1 MTYETSLIERVSAP
15 VFALAS
21 GRNGT
26 FLAWNRA
33 MAQVTGITGLDAIGR
48 TPVEVLGPKAS
59 GLSLSPPGAVQVPGL
74 GLAVFERHE
83 DMLLGTLQDRERETY
98 IGMAA
103 HDLRAPL
110 RNILF
115 LAEEALDPQADTRE
129 LVSKIAKVAR
139 NGMALTGDVVA
150 CAQQF
155 GYQDYPAA
163 TVELAP
169 LAASVM
175 ASLDPSGI
183 HDLDCEA
190 SVLTVEKPVLLAVL
204 RNLLDNAIRQSRVA
218 RQFRIGASADKGGIQ
233 LRISDNGTG
242 LKDSALAFLSGG
254 KFRPDSGFGLL
265 GLRRLVHSRGG
276 RIAVEPG
283 ENGKGSAVVVTL
295 PGDFAKLD
303 RQAIAS

>member
-1 MTYETSLIERVSAP
+1 MTYETSLIECVSAP

-21 GRNGT
+21 GRSGT

-33 MAQVTGITGLDAIGR
+33 LSQVTGISKLDAVGR
-48 TPVEVLGPKAS
+48 TPVEVLGPKAA
-59 GLSLSPPGAVQVPGL
+59 GLSLSPTGAVQVPGL

-83 DMLLGTLQDRERETY
+83 GMLLATLQDRERETY

-115 LAEEALDPQADTRE
+115 LADEALDPRSNTRE
-129 LVSKIAKVAR
+129 VLSQIAKVAR
-139 NGMALTGDVVA
+139 NAMVLTGDVVA

-155 GYQDYPAA
+155 GYQDYPAV

-169 LAASVM
+169 LVTSVM

-183 HDLDCEA
+183 HELDCDA
-190 SVLTVEKPVLLAVL
+190 AVVSVEKPVLLAVM
-204 RNLLDNAIRQSRVA
+204 RNLLDNAIRQSRAA
-218 RQFRIGASADKGGIQ
+218 RKFRIGASADKVGIQ

-242 LKDSALAFLSGG
+242 LHDSALAFLSGG

-295 PGDFAKLD
+295 PGCFAKLD